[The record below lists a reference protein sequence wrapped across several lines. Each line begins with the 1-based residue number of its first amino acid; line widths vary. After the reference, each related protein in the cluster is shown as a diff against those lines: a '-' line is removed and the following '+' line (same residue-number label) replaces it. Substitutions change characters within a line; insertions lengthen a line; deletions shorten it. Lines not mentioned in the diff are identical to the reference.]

1 MARQLRLTLD
11 ACPVCNGG
19 CRGHSFVI
27 LATVAIGPQ
36 WQSALHVKQNNDLL
50 DERRWQEL
58 LCMREWIDAADT
70 LIGFAFRCAGGRV
83 RIVTMLRS
91 GEARLNPTLRCIM

>member
-1 MARQLRLTLD
+1 MARQL
-11 ACPVCNGG
+11 VCNGG

-58 LCMREWIDAADT
+58 LSMRRD
-70 LIGFAFRCAGGRV
+70 
-83 RIVTMLRS
+83 
-91 GEARLNPTLRCIM
+91 

>member
-1 MARQLRLTLD
+1 MARQL
-11 ACPVCNGG
+11 VCNGG

-58 LCMREWIDAADT
+58 LCMRSGLT
-70 LIGFAFRCAGGRV
+70 R
-83 RIVTMLRS
+83 RIR
-91 GEARLNPTLRCIM
+91 